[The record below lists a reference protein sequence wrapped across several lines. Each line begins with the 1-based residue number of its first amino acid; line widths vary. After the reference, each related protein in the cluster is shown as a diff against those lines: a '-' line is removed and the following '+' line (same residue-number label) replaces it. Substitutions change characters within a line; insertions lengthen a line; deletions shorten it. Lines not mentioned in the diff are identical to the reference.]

1 MIPLMRIKNGE
12 KKWFKLKDKSLRK
25 KAKGDDP
32 QILVEMNLQWNP
44 YVCNLDQYNF
54 CLFHFRI
61 RASLRTFNPKQ
72 LKYED
77 KSDTKFKFATFN
89 KNVNRVKAA
98 TAGLDP
104 EVTIRELK

>member
-1 MIPLMRIKNGE
+1 MRIKNGE
-12 KKWFKLKDKSLRK
+12 KKWIKLKDKTLRK

-32 QILVEMNLQWNP
+32 QILVEMNLFWNP
-44 YVCNLDQYNF
+44 YVKINWQRPSIFLIF
-54 CLFHFRI
+54 KI

-77 KSDTKFKFATFN
+77 KSDTKFKFSTFI

-98 TAGLDP
+98 TAHMDP
-104 EVTIRELK
+104 EVAIRELK